1 MYRLRQ
7 HQSIQNH
14 QHQQIKH
21 LQYFEELKKEVDN
34 LKKILELQQ
43 RTIAHDRQH
52 FGQQYEMT

>member
-1 MYRLRQ
+1 MNPEN
-7 HQSIQNH
+7 QSSKSEEN
-14 QHQQIKH
+14 KTK
-21 LQYFEELKKEVDN
+21 ELKKEVDN

>member
-1 MYRLRQ
+1 MNPEN
-7 HQSIQNH
+7 QSS
-14 QHQQIKH
+14 KSEDKKTKD
-21 LQYFEELKKEVDN
+21 LEKEVDN